1 MTVPHPPNPER
12 AADLRRTLLRHDLP
26 ASFVVFLVAIPLSLG
41 IAAASGAPLLA
52 GIIAAVVGGIVVGA
66 LGGAPLQVS
75 GPAAGLSVIVTDLV
89 MRHGWVTTAAM
100 VTLAGLVQIV
110 LGLSRLGRTA
120 LMLSPAVVH
129 GMLAGIGIVIALSQL
144 HVVLGGAPQSS
155 AWENLSELP
164 AQLVGYHDAAV
175 LVGVVTVVVLLVWP
189 RLIRLS
195 YLPAPLIAIVVATA
209 LATGLGLDLPRVAL
223 PEDPLSH
230 LGVPR
235 WPDAPLSAVVSGVLL
250 LAVVAS
256 VESLLSAVAVDKLHD
271 GPRARLDRELIAQGV
286 ANTASGALGGLPV
299 TGVIVRSS
307 ANVAAGARTRA
318 SAILHGLWIAV
329 FVLLLTGM
337 LELIPMSALAGVLV
351 IVGLRLISVAHLRD
365 LRRHRELP
373 AYAVTVLGVV
383 FLDLVTGVLLG
394 VAVTLVA
401 ALYRL
406 THWRID
412 VDRRGPDDILVQI
425 TGTLLFLGAGRLNQ
439 ELRRLPPGARVHL
452 ELRLDFLDHA
462 AFAVIEQW
470 RAGYLRHGGQ
480 VRVEEVLDGWFDRAV
495 RDRLGNRKTLPD
507 RLPRWLA
514 PWSHWQAGATA
525 PNGTHPVLPVQG
537 GTAAPGRVGPERSD
551 ATAPT
556 TAPPR
561 PDTAEPIATGTGDG
575 PEIGGN
581 MLVGVREFQ
590 RRFAPLVRPYLTE
603 LARDGQRPG
612 ELFITCADSRMVPN
626 LVTASGP
633 GDLFCLRNIGNIVP
647 RHGSPGDHSVGAA
660 IEYAMDVLDISTITV
675 CGHSDCGAMRAVLH
689 GGVTQGSHL
698 GSWLRHARPA
708 GRDDRAPE
716 PDARKAEERQAE
728 DQQEAGE
735 RQAGERRGEE
745 READALEQQALANVA
760 EQLAN
765 LRTYPS
771 VRRRLDA
778 DRLRLVGL
786 YFDLHEARMYL
797 VDAGN
802 GARRPLPG

>member
-1 MTVPHPPNPER
+1 MDTGQPQSTASMTVPDPTNRDR
-12 AADLRRTLLRHDLP
+12 AAAFRRTLLRHDLP
-26 ASFVVFLVAIPLSLG
+26 ASFVVFLVAVPLSLG

-52 GIIAAVVGGIVVGA
+52 GVIAAVVGGIVVGA

-75 GPAAGLSVIVTDLV
+75 GPAAGLSVIVADLV
-89 MRHGWVTTAAM
+89 LRHGWTATAAM
-100 VTLAGLVQIV
+100 VSLAGLLQII
-110 LGLSRLGRTA
+110 LGLSRLGRAA

-175 LVGVVTVVVLLVWP
+175 LVGVVTVAVLLVWP

-195 YLPAPLIAIVVATA
+195 YLPAPLIAITVATA
-209 LATGLGLDLPRVAL
+209 LATGLDLDLTRVAL
-223 PEDPLSH
+223 PDDPLSH
-230 LGVPR
+230 LGLPH
-235 WPDAPLSAVVSGVLL
+235 WPDAPLTAVLSGVLL

-271 GPRARLDRELIAQGV
+271 GPRARLDRELIAQGA
-286 ANTASGALGGLPV
+286 ANTVSGALGGLPV

-307 ANVAAGARTRA
+307 ANVEAGARTRA
-318 SAILHGLWIAV
+318 SAILHGIWIAV
-329 FVLLLTGM
+329 FALLLTGI

-351 IVGLRLISVAHLRD
+351 IVGLRLISVAHVRD

-373 AYAVTVLGVV
+373 AYAVTVAGVV
-383 FLDLVTGVLLG
+383 FIDLVTGVLLG

-412 VDRRGPDDILVQI
+412 VDRRGPDDYLVQI
-425 TGTLLFLGAGRLNQ
+425 TGTLLFLGAGRLNN
-439 ELRRLPPGARVHL
+439 ELRRLPPGARVQL

-462 AFAVIEQW
+462 AFGVIEQW
-470 RAGYLRHGGQ
+470 RTGYERGGGQ

-514 PWSHWQAGATA
+514 PWSHWQASTTPATSA
-525 PNGTHPVLPVQG
+525 TGTTPTPD
-537 GTAAPGRVGPERSD
+537 GTAAPGRAHAARTGAVVPVQTPGR
-551 ATAPT
+551 
-556 TAPPR
+556 
-561 PDTAEPIATGTGDG
+561 AEPARSPGTG
-575 PEIGGN
+575 PTGGN
-581 MLVGVREFQ
+581 GIGENMLEGVREFE

-647 RHGSPGDHSVGAA
+647 RHGYHGDHSVGAA

-689 GGVTQGSHL
+689 GGVAPQSHL
-698 GSWLRHARPA
+698 GSWLRHARL
-708 GRDDRAPE
+708 GVRRDDPHPNDTAAAEHPILEHRA
-716 PDARKAEERQAE
+716 RERQML
-728 DQQEAGE
+728 E
-735 RQAGERRGEE
+735 R
-745 READALEQQALANVA
+745 QALANVA
-760 EQLAN
+760 QQLDN

-778 DRLRLVGL
+778 DQLTLVGL

-802 GARRPLPG
+802 GARRPLPT